1 MAFSRF
7 YFNKILRR
15 HGILKYFHREPVMLH
30 YANRWILS
38 KKKTNDYIYN
48 LILSDKPFMVC
59 RFGNTE
65 LQTVVGNLKVK
76 IMGHSQ
82 EADAYLDKWFTR
94 LGNGAGFFPVDYQL
108 LDRFTECIL
117 NAYQQADLLAMWH
130 LNMEDFVID
139 EYKPQVDLTYL
150 FWIEPWLA
158 DNRPW
163 SAALKGK
170 KVLVIHPFE
179 DTIQAQYKKREK
191 IFPGTDILPEFELKT
206 LKAIQT
212 ICGERDERF
221 ADWFEA
227 LEYMYQEALKIEFD
241 VAIIGCGAY
250 GMPLAGKLK
259 QAGRKVIHLG
269 GATQLLFGIK
279 GRRWEDNYPSKIAT
293 CFNEHWTYPLDSE
306 RPQNAS
312 TVEMGC
318 YWK

>member
-1 MAFSRF
+1 MDKDLQKKWQRYERKWRFRDF

-117 NAYQQADLLAMWH
+117 DAYQQADLLAMWH
-130 LNMEDFVID
+130 LNM
-139 EYKPQVDLTYL
+139 
-150 FWIEPWLA
+150 
-158 DNRPW
+158 
-163 SAALKGK
+163 
-170 KVLVIHPFE
+170 
-179 DTIQAQYKKREK
+179 
-191 IFPGTDILPEFELKT
+191 
-206 LKAIQT
+206 
-212 ICGERDERF
+212 
-221 ADWFEA
+221 
-227 LEYMYQEALKIEFD
+227 
-241 VAIIGCGAY
+241 
-250 GMPLAGKLK
+250 
-259 QAGRKVIHLG
+259 
-269 GATQLLFGIK
+269 
-279 GRRWEDNYPSKIAT
+279 
-293 CFNEHWTYPLDSE
+293 
-306 RPQNAS
+306 
-312 TVEMGC
+312 
-318 YWK
+318 